1 MTTKTKQTLP
11 QYSVKLSAE
20 SGELFNEW
28 IADYRHREGVHLSK
42 SQAIQKLIFHYN
54 ETTDKGATNE

>member
-1 MTTKTKQTLP
+1 MTTKPTKYLA

-28 IADYRHREGVHLSK
+28 IADYRHREGIHLSK
-42 SQAIQKLIFHYN
+42 SKAVMKLIRHYN
-54 ETTDKGATNE
+54 ETIEKEQS